1 MRLAGKAAIVVGAGQ
16 TAGDTI
22 GNGRATAV
30 LFAREGARVLLVDR
44 DPFSVRETQKLIE
57 REQGTSQIFVGDITD
72 EAVCRKMAD
81 ACREAFGRIDV
92 LHYNVGI
99 ATGDDELSRLEATA
113 WDQIL
118 DVNLKGA
125 FLAAKHV
132 LPTMREQQS
141 GVIINVS
148 SLAAIAAAIELTAY
162 KVSKAGLNALTQTL
176 ALGNA
181 AYGIRV
187 NTIAPGFIETPMA
200 IEGISQKRGIPKD
213 DLIRERN
220 ARVPLRNKMGT
231 AWDVA
236 NAALFLASDE
246 AQFITGIVLPVDGG
260 QTARIG

>member
-16 TAGDTI
+16 TTGDTI

-44 DPFSVRETQKLIE
+44 DQFSVRETQKLIE
-57 REQGTSQIFVGDITD
+57 REQGQSQIYLGDVTD
-72 EAVCRKMAD
+72 EASSRQMAD
-81 ACREAFGRIDV
+81 ECQQAFGRIDI

-99 ATGDDELSRLEATA
+99 ATGDNELSQLEAPA

-132 LPTMREQQS
+132 LPIMREQQA
-141 GVIINVS
+141 GAIINVS
-148 SLAAIAAAIELTAY
+148 SLAAIAAAIDLTAY
-162 KVSKAGLNALTQTL
+162 KISKAGLNALTQVL

-181 AYGIRV
+181 SYGIRV
-187 NTIAPGFIETPMA
+187 NAIAPGFIETPMA
-200 IEGISQKRGIPKD
+200 IEGISQRRGIPKD
-213 DLIRERN
+213 ELIRERN

>member
-1 MRLAGKAAIVVGAGQ
+1 MRLAGKVAIVVGAGQ
-16 TAGDTI
+16 TVGDTI
-22 GNGRATAV
+22 GNGRATSI

-44 DPFSVRETQKLIE
+44 DPVSVRETQQLIE
-57 REQGTSQIFVGDITD
+57 REQGLAQIFIGDVTD
-72 EAVCRKMAD
+72 EGSCARMAD
-81 ACREAFGRIDV
+81 ECLVAFGRIDV

-99 ATGDDELSRLEATA
+99 ATSDDELTRLAASA

-132 LPTMREQQS
+132 LPVMREQQGGS
-141 GVIINVS
+141 IINVS
-148 SLAAIAAAIELTAY
+148 SLAAVAAALDLTAY

-181 AYGIRV
+181 AYGIRANV
-187 NTIAPGFIETPMA
+187 IAPGFIETPMA
-200 IEGISQKRGIPKD
+200 IEGISQRRGIPKEE
-213 DLIRERN
+213 LIRERN
-220 ARVPLRNKMGT
+220 ARVPLRNQMGT

-236 NAALFLASDE
+236 RAALFLASDE